1 MNEFILNDEYIELV
15 RLIKLL
21 GFAETGGHAKILIE
35 QGEVRL
41 NGNTE
46 LRKRAK
52 LREGDEVEI
61 SGSKI
66 RILSSGNSSS

>member
-1 MNEFILNDEYIELV
+1 MKEFILNDDYIELV

-21 GFAETGGHAKILIE
+21 GIAETGGHAKVMID

-41 NGNTE
+41 NGQTE

-52 LREGDEVEI
+52 LRNGDEVEI
-61 SGSKI
+61 SGRKI
-66 RILSSGNSSS
+66 RILSSGNSDS